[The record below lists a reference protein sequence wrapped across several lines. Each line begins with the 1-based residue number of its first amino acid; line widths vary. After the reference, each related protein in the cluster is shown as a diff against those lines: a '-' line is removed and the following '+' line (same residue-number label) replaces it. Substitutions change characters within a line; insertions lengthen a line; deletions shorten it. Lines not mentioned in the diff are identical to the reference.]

1 MTEKKLA
8 ADRSAELQRRREES
22 ASKAKLLAA
31 AAKQQSLDSQARK
44 KLVEQSKAEAIAVK
58 AKANEQ
64 LQQLAEAKEVARKE
78 ALAKAQESMG
88 MSKAKVCFLSM
99 LYAACNPCAAC
110 LSFLPCCP
118 HCTSPA

>member
-99 LYAACNPCAAC
+99 LRVTPVQ
-110 LSFLPCCP
+110 PV
-118 HCTSPA
+118 